1 MLRKKKKITSLD
13 RETRLVTPI
22 APLEVTTTTAVTR
35 RRTRTGTH
43 MTIAAQVEQAV
54 DAAEAEATKLEEEE
68 DVVGMTERTATADS
82 ITAAAPRSTAG
93 TTALFA
99 SRTNR
104 LVKPNMRML
113 HTLVPQRHLPLTLR
127 ARPPRT
133 PI

>member
-1 MLRKKKKITSLD
+1 MLRKKKIITSLD

-82 ITAAAPRSTAG
+82 ITAVAPQSTAG
-93 TTALFA
+93 TTAPFA